1 MKRIL
6 ITGANSYIGTSLERW
21 LLQTPADYQVDT
33 LDMQD
38 DTWRDKDFG
47 GYNTVFHVAGIAHAD
62 VEKVSEERKQLY
74 YQVNTKLALETAEKA
89 KNDGVKQFIFM
100 SSIIVYAGCKEK
112 IITVHTQPKPL
123 NFYGDSKWQ
132 AEIGLCK
139 LETDKFRI
147 AILRPPMIY
156 GKGSKGNYPQL
167 AKLAVKLPFF
177 PVVRNM
183 RSMLYIDNL
192 NELIRLIIDNE
203 DSGVFFPQ
211 NSRYV
216 STHDMVREIATVKKH
231 KIVLVKGFGWLV
243 KCMSFIPGKIGKLV
257 AKAFGSLVY
266 DMTMS
271 EYSQNYRVCSF
282 EDSIRQTEG

>member
-1 MKRIL
+1 MKRVL

-38 DTWRDKDFG
+38 DAWRDKDFS
-47 GYNTVFHVAGIAHAD
+47 GYDTVFHVAGIAHAD

-89 KNDGVKQFIFM
+89 KKDGVKQFIFM

-112 IITVHTQPKPL
+112 IITAHTQPKPL

-132 AEIGLCK
+132 AEMGLSK

-177 PVVRNM
+177 PVVRNK
-183 RSMLYIDNL
+183 RSMLYIENL

-211 NSRYV
+211 NSQYNKGN
-216 STHDMVREIATVKKH
+216 THDAPY
-231 KIVLVKGFGWLV
+231 KI
-243 KCMSFIPGKIGKLV
+243 KISAMPRK
-257 AKAFGSLVY
+257 
-266 DMTMS
+266 
-271 EYSQNYRVCSF
+271 
-282 EDSIRQTEG
+282 

>member
-38 DTWRDKDFG
+38 DTWRDKDFC

-89 KNDGVKQFIFM
+89 KKDGVKQFIFM
-100 SSIIVYAGCKEK
+100 SSIIVYAGCEEK
-112 IITVHTQPKPL
+112 IITAHTQPKPL

-132 AEIGLCK
+132 AEMGLSK

-147 AILRPPMIY
+147 VILRPPMIY

-177 PVVRNM
+177 PVVRNK

-211 NSRYV
+211 NSQYV
-216 STHDMVREIATVKKH
+216 STHDMVYKIATVKNH
-231 KIVLVKGFGWLV
+231 KIVLVKGFGWLI

-257 AKAFGSLVY
+257 TKAFGSLVY
-266 DMTMS
+266 DMAMS

-282 EDSIRQTEG
+282 EDSIRRTEG